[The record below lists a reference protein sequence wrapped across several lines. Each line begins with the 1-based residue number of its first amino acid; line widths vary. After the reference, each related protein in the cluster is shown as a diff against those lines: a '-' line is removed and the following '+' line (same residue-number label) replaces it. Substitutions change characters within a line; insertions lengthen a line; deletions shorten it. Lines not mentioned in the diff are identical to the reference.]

1 MAIRTIYDTDQ
12 WYYDP
17 TTCWSYGPMRVAK
30 EKRYQFT
37 SAADVKWK
45 VESNYPIQVWN
56 NEANTWTDK
65 DIGLD

>member
-1 MAIRTIYDTDQ
+1 
-12 WYYDP
+12 
-17 TTCWSYGPMRVAK
+17 MRVAK